1 MTGDALC
8 PGNMV
13 SDMVVLSNRG
23 GSNLIFL
30 HEDDGF

>member
-1 MTGDALC
+1 MLSALEIL
-8 PGNMV
+8 V

-30 HEDDGF
+30 HEDDSF